1 MIVKVFELKKKKIN
15 SNFFLLYGNNRG
27 LIDEII
33 HNDLKPFLPKSIHSY
48 EENDILKNTE
58 AFKEEIL
65 NKSFFENE
73 KLILIS
79 RASDKIYNIIEE
91 IIEKELKDVS
101 IIIKCNVLDKKSK
114 LRNYFEKNKNTICIP
129 TYEDNFQSLNQI
141 TQKFFK
147 DKNINMS
154 QESINLLI
162 ERCRGDRLSLN
173 NELEKIK
180 IYSMNKKNI
189 SSEQIISLTNLSE
202 NYNVSE
208 LIDSSLS
215 KNKRK
220 TITIL
225 NENNFSQEDV
235 ILILRVLLSKLKR
248 LLKIQNLIKNDKN
261 IDKVLLTFKPPIFW
275 KEKDTIKQQ
284 VKILNYEKI
293 ENLIK
298 KTNEM
303 EFQVKKYPSIS
314 INIITNFILEQTLE
328 TSS

>member
-1 MIVKVFELKKKKIN
+1 MIIKVFELKKKKIS
-15 SNFFLLYGNNRG
+15 SNFFLLYGNNKG

-33 HNDLKPFLPKSIHSY
+33 HNDLKPFLPKKILSY

-58 AFKEEIL
+58 AFREEIL

-73 KLILIS
+73 KLIIIS
-79 RASDKIYNIIEE
+79 RASDKIYKIIED
-91 IIEKELKDVS
+91 IIEKKLEDLS
-101 IIIKCNVLDKKSK
+101 IIIKCNMLDRKSK
-114 LRNYFEKNKNTICIP
+114 LRSYFEKNKNAICIP
-129 TYEDNFQSLNQI
+129 VYEDNFQSLNQI

-162 ERCRGDRLSLN
+162 ERCRGDRLNLN
-173 NELEKIK
+173 NELEKIE
-180 IYSMNKKNI
+180 IYSINKKNI
-189 SSEQIISLTNLSE
+189 NSKQVISLTNLSE

-208 LIDSSLS
+208 LVDSSLS

-220 TITIL
+220 IITIL

-248 LLKIQNLIKNDKN
+248 LLKIQNLIKNDQN
-261 IDKVLLTFKPPIFW
+261 IDKILLTFKPPIFW
-275 KEKDTIKQQ
+275 KEKDNIKQQ
-284 VKILNYEKI
+284 VKILNYERI
-293 ENLIK
+293 ESLIK
-298 KTNEM
+298 KTNDI
-303 EFQVKKYPSIS
+303 EFQVKKNPSIS